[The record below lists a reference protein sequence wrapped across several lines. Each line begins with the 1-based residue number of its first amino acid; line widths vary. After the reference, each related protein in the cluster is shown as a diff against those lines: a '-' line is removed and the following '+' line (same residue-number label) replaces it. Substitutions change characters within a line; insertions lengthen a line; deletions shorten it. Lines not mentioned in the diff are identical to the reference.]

1 MFFAIVFVTF
11 NVVNQPLE
19 ADKNTWSLAT
29 AKPCFAGVNIVTE
42 TKLDIAWIF
51 PEVITNIVSMNIVI
65 ESKLNYV
72 KKFVAA
78 KTFFAS
84 TNEVTDTRLHS
95 REISLQRKFL
105 LLKRLQLHI
114 YNYLL
119 QRMPLYWRQI
129 SLQWW
134 QLQNFKT
141 MKAFSNNNQVPKTC
155 HGWKFHNKH

>member
-1 MFFAIVFVTF
+1 
-11 NVVNQPLE
+11 
-19 ADKNTWSLAT
+19 
-29 AKPCFAGVNIVTE
+29 
-42 TKLDIAWIF
+42 
-51 PEVITNIVSMNIVI
+51 MNIVI

-119 QRMPLYWRQI
+119 QRMPLY
-129 SLQWW
+129 
-134 QLQNFKT
+134 
-141 MKAFSNNNQVPKTC
+141 
-155 HGWKFHNKH
+155 